1 MISFISG
8 LLRGL
13 RQDLRS
19 KELKWL
25 LIALTLSV
33 SALTSVSFL
42 ADRMHR
48 AFEFDARQ
56 LLAADLLLVADQPI
70 PEQFIQEA
78 AKQQLQ
84 TAQTIVFPSMA
95 TVGSESKL
103 ASVKAVSSSYPLRGA
118 LQLQGVVSNP
128 QEKID
133 GPNGGNAWVEPGLL
147 NSLHA
152 KVGDSIRLGEREFV
166 IAGVITRELDRGAGF
181 MNFAPRLMIALD
193 DLPSTGLIGLGS
205 RVTYR
210 FLLAGSDTNIASY
223 QTWATDYIATQNLR
237 GIRIETL
244 DNAQPT
250 MRKTLERAEQFLSLV
265 AMLTAMIAGVAI
277 ALSARRYMVK
287 QADACATLKCFG
299 ATKVMILYGQIKTLI
314 LLGLMAAV
322 VGCLLGYL
330 IQTLL
335 IGLLGD
341 LIATNLPSISIAPVV
356 WSVLFT
362 WFLLL
367 GFAGPSMMALVNV
380 SPIRL
385 IRKEFAPLTTA
396 SIWVGLFS
404 LCCSGV
410 LIVLAAQDWKLALW
424 VGASFLAAI
433 LVFSVLA
440 YVLLKAISR
449 VKSQRF
455 ATQFA
460 FVALSRNLG
469 FAAMQITTLGIAI
482 MALLLILLLRQ
493 DLLSTWQGNIP
504 AGAPNRFMINI
515 QGDQKQGVANTL
527 RAGGVG
533 EPVFYPMVRGRLTQI
548 NGKDIYPGDFSQEN
562 ARRLVDREFNLSYTT
577 QLPPGNRIVSGQ
589 WLTDAAPQISMEA
602 GIAKTLNLKLGD
614 QLTYEVAGEK
624 ITAPITSLRK
634 LDWGSM
640 RVNFFVI
647 MPPAQLAGMPQSWI
661 TSYYQSPERE
671 SLDFALSQQFP
682 NLTLVDVSASL
693 QQIQEIIDKLSAA
706 LSLLFAFTMIAAM
719 LVLISAIAA
728 TQDERFRNA
737 ALLKALGASKTV
749 LAHIARIE
757 LLLIGA
763 IAGLLAGIAAGV
775 AAWALGRYVL
785 EIEFNAFVQTLSM
798 GIAFGITATLAAG
811 YRFQARIQQASA
823 IESLREA

>member
-1 MISFISG
+1 MISLISG

-78 AKQQLQ
+78 DKQKLQ
-84 TAQTIVFPSMA
+84 TAQTVVFPSMA

-103 ASVKAVSSSYPLRGA
+103 TSVKAVSSSYPLRGA
-118 LQLQGVVSNP
+118 LQLQGLVNNP
-128 QEKID
+128 QEKIA
-133 GPNGGNAWVEPGLL
+133 GLGRGNAWVEPGLL

-210 FLLAGSDTNIASY
+210 FLLAGSDESITAY
-223 QTWATDYIATQNLR
+223 QTWATDYIQSQNLR

-299 ATKVMILYGQIKTLI
+299 ATKAMILYGQIKTLI
-314 LLGLMAAV
+314 LLGFIAAV
-322 VGCLLGYL
+322 AGCLLGYL
-330 IQTLL
+330 IQSLL
-335 IGLLGD
+335 IGVLGD
-341 LIATNLPSISIAPVV
+341 LIATNLPSISIAPVI

-396 SIWVGLFS
+396 SIWVGLFG
-404 LCCSGV
+404 LCCSGA
-410 LIVLAAQDWKLALW
+410 LIFFAAQDWKLALW

-440 YVLLKAISR
+440 YALLKAISK
-449 VKSQRF
+449 VKSQGF
-455 ATQFA
+455 ATQFV

-469 FAAMQITTLGIAI
+469 FVTMQITTLGIAI

-504 AGAPNRFMINI
+504 ADAPNRFMINI

-533 EPVFYPMVRGRLTQI
+533 EPEFYPMVRGRLTQI
-548 NGKDIYPGDFSQEN
+548 NRKDIYPADFPQEN

-589 WLTDAAPQISMEA
+589 WLNDAAPQISMEA

-661 TSYYQSPERE
+661 TSYYQSPELE
-671 SLDFALSQQFP
+671 SLDFALCQQFP

-693 QQIQEIIDKLSAA
+693 QQIQEIINKLSAA
-706 LSLLFAFTMIAAM
+706 LSLLFAFTMIASM

-737 ALLKALGASKTV
+737 ALLKALGASRAV
-749 LAHIARIE
+749 LANIARIE

-763 IAGLLAGIAAGV
+763 IAGLLAGIAAGI

-785 EIEFNAFVQTLSM
+785 EIEFNAFAQTLSM
-798 GIAFGITATLAAG
+798 GIGFGIVASLAAG